1 MAQTRGGKGL
11 RGSGGNKALL
21 LIELKN
27 RILSALNKL
36 ADRDT
41 QQLAVEDLERL
52 SESLSSEGLSML
64 LSCLYDF
71 TGDAQ
76 QKSVVRRECIK
87 MFGTLATLHPETLK
101 PHLHK
106 IVANIVRR
114 LKDPDSSIREACVEA
129 MGILAAQIPA
139 GGGAGAEA
147 GSSISI
153 FVKPLLEALGE
164 QNRNLQVSSHGYWGF
179 VNQCWCCSLLFFFF
193 IIIIVSDSCFPHCF
207 VQHPIGMN
215 AQEKCTCSSGAF
227 EKDPTMRSPN
237 NPCLHGMAGGCF
249 SVSGKGH

>member
-27 RILSALNKL
+27 RILSSLNKL

-71 TGDAQ
+71 TADAQ

-87 MFGTLATLHPETLK
+87 MFGTLATLHPEALK

-114 LKDPDSSIREACVEA
+114 LKDPDSSIREACVET

-139 GGGAGAEA
+139 GVGAAAEA

-164 QNRNLQVSSHGYWGF
+164 QNRNLQVGGHGHWGF
-179 VNQCWCCSLLFFFF
+179 VNQCWCCSLLFFSFF
-193 IIIIVSDSCFPHCF
+193 FFFVIVSDSCFSPF
-207 VQHPIGMN
+207 F
-215 AQEKCTCSSGAF
+215 CSTSYWNECSRKMHLF
-227 EKDPTMRSPN
+227 FWS
-237 NPCLHGMAGGCF
+237 L
-249 SVSGKGH
+249 

>member
-71 TGDAQ
+71 TADAQ

-87 MFGTLATLHPETLK
+87 MFGTLATLHPEALK

-139 GGGAGAEA
+139 GGAAAAEA

-164 QNRNLQVSSHGYWGF
+164 QNRNLQVGGHGHWGF
-179 VNQCWCCSLLFFFF
+179 VNQYWCCSLLFFFF
-193 IIIIVSDSCFPHCF
+193 IIIVSDSCF
-207 VQHPIGMN
+207 
-215 AQEKCTCSSGAF
+215 
-227 EKDPTMRSPN
+227 SPFF
-237 NPCLHGMAGGCF
+237 C
-249 SVSGKGH
+249 